1 MYLRSCLID
10 VSSIVLRKQLHDAS
24 VPLKGRQVEGGG
36 VVVGSASVH
45 IDIFILQEKSYH
57 LFLWEYLCSGDFYVT
72 SL

>member
-10 VSSIVLRKQLHDAS
+10 VGSVVLRKEPHNAG

-57 LFLWEYLCSGDFYVT
+57 LFL
-72 SL
+72 